1 MVNPES
7 SQEWLA
13 ALTHKSRLG
22 ILASPWNQA
31 EGRSRG
37 LVDLLAGKAGCGRV
51 SAHDGLALLE

>member
-13 ALTHKSRLG
+13 ALTRKSRLG
-22 ILASPWNQA
+22 ILASPWNEA

-37 LVDLLAGKAGCGRV
+37 LVDLLAGKAGRGRV
-51 SAHDGLALLE
+51 SAHNRLALLE

>member
-13 ALTHKSRLG
+13 ALTRKSRLG

-31 EGRSRG
+31 ESRSG
-37 LVDLLAGKAGCGRV
+37 CLVDLLAGKAGRGRI
-51 SAHDGLALLE
+51 SAHDGLALLK